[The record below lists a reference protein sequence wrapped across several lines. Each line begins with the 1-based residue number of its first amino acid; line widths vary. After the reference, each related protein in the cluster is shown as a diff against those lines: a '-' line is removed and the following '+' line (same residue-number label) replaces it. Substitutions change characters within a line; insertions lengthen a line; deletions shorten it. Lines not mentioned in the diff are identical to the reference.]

1 MTRAGRVEHL
11 NMSNY
16 ASKLESFLLR
26 TRPRLRATRDLHLKP
41 FFGAVI
47 GTLNGR
53 VFISCGRFGIALRLP
68 PATLNAL
75 FQRSGAKPLRYFPG
89 GHVKKEYAVLPK
101 SVLDDDR
108 ECKKLVNASIRYALS
123 LD

>member
-1 MTRAGRVEHL
+1 
-11 NMSNY
+11 MSNY
-16 ASKLESFLLR
+16 ANKLESFLLR
-26 TRPRLRATRDLHLKP
+26 TRPRLRATHDLNLKP

-47 GTLNGR
+47 GTLSGR
-53 VFISCGRFGIALRLP
+53 VFIACGRFGMALRLP

-75 FQRSGAKPLRYFPG
+75 FKRRGAKPLRYFPG

-108 ECKKLVNASIRYALS
+108 ERRKLMSASIRYVLS